1 MGKKIPLWQTIIVF
15 IVLLVLLYWGI
26 MVDTDAGEGHVVLIF
41 AAGFATIISIINGW
55 K

>member
-26 MVDTDAGEGHVVLIF
+26 MVDRDQWAQLLW
-41 AAGFATIISIINGW
+41 A
-55 K
+55 